1 MSEGGE
7 IPGRRKSRR
16 VILTSLVLNEQRKPT
31 VFLQRVKDL
40 KVIQFQ
46 KIDKNRI
53 GYDEVTN
60 KPMIPINSHSNI
72 FFYIFSSTCLN
83 YDSRFVFLIY
93 MSQLYL
99 GAPELYFTDW
109 VKSHSI
115 EGISLIAVPS
125 PHYYLN
131 KWLSRFL
138 KHSKKYLE
146 CHTWTFIKW
155 PGTVYMA

>member
-72 FFYIFSSTCLN
+72 FFFISSHLRVSIMIVGLCFSSTCLN
-83 YDSRFVFLIY
+83 YIWGLQSSV
-93 MSQLYL
+93 
-99 GAPELYFTDW
+99 
-109 VKSHSI
+109 
-115 EGISLIAVPS
+115 SLI
-125 PHYYLN
+125 
-131 KWLSRFL
+131 
-138 KHSKKYLE
+138 E
-146 CHTWTFIKW
+146 
-155 PGTVYMA
+155 